1 MRRPL
6 NQLHDGAAHCDESVA
21 AMACGRCPTP
31 SIVRRYGRVYSGRIK
46 AGNRVRVL
54 GEAYSPED
62 PEDQRPCIVQGVG
75 VCHGRHVT
83 EVLEAGPGNCV
94 VLEGVGQH
102 VAKTA
107 TIVDDSSDDP
117 CAIFEPPRFDD
128 QAIVKLAVE
137 PLNPAEL
144 PKMTEGLRKISKS
157 YPLARTKVEESGEH
171 VVVGTG
177 ELYLDC
183 AMCYSASL
191 AVFDSNHV
199 CSTAPRECVPPSR
212 HTTAASHPRAGTTSA
227 RCTRPSKL
235 RSPIRSSLFVRPS
248 SRRPH

>member
-1 MRRPL
+1 MRRPFRL
-6 NQLHDGAAHCDESVA
+6 RDGAEV
-21 AMACGRCPTP
+21 TP
-31 SIVRRYGRVYSGRIK
+31 SILRRYGRVYSGRIK

-62 PEDQRPCIVQGVG
+62 PEDQRPCIIQGVG

-94 VLEGVGQH
+94 VLEGVGAH

-183 AMCYSASL
+183 AMC
-191 AVFDSNHV
+191 
-199 CSTAPRECVPPSR
+199 
-212 HTTAASHPRAGTTSA
+212 
-227 RCTRPSKL
+227 
-235 RSPIRSSLFVRPS
+235 
-248 SRRPH
+248 

>member
-6 NQLHDGAAHCDESVA
+6 NLFCLRDGAEV
-21 AMACGRCPTP
+21 TP
-31 SIVRRYGRVYSGRIK
+31 SVLRRYGRVYSGRIK

-94 VLEGVGQH
+94 VLEGVGAH

-183 AMCYSASL
+183 AMC
-191 AVFDSNHV
+191 
-199 CSTAPRECVPPSR
+199 
-212 HTTAASHPRAGTTSA
+212 
-227 RCTRPSKL
+227 
-235 RSPIRSSLFVRPS
+235 
-248 SRRPH
+248 

>member
-1 MRRPL
+1 MRRPFRL
-6 NQLHDGAAHCDESVA
+6 RDGAEV
-21 AMACGRCPTP
+21 TP
-31 SIVRRYGRVYSGRIK
+31 SVLRRYGRVYSGRIK

-183 AMCYSASL
+183 AMCASVSL
-191 AVFDSNHV
+191 SVFDSRQPARYRRPWCPRV
-199 CSTAPRECVPPSR
+199 CSTAPRECVPPRR
-212 HTTAASHPRAGTTSA
+212 HAIAATAHRAGTTSA
-227 RCTRPSKL
+227 RCTRPS
-235 RSPIRSSLFVRPS
+235 RSKWPIRWLHSVKQ
-248 SRRPH
+248 

>member
-1 MRRPL
+1 
-6 NQLHDGAAHCDESVA
+6 
-21 AMACGRCPTP
+21 MACGWCPTP
-31 SIVRRYGRVYSGRIK
+31 SILRRYGRVYSGRIK

-183 AMCYSASL
+183 AMCASVSL
-191 AVFDSNHV
+191 SVFDSRQPARYRRDGLLDGAERV
-199 CSTAPRECVPPSR
+199 LSAPPARR
-212 HTTAASHPRAGTTSA
+212 RRDAIAGTTSA
-227 RCTRPSKL
+227 RCTRPSRSK
-235 RSPIRSSLFVRPS
+235 SPIRWSLFVKR
-248 SRRPH
+248 